1 MEILLIT
8 QARLGSSRFP
18 NKILQEI
25 NGKTLLEIHLNR
37 LIKSKCVTKFLVAS
51 TFEDGIDVVKKISE
65 LNGFTFFQGSTKNVL
80 DRFYQSAKNHEVNY
94 IVRVT
99 SDCPL
104 IDAELVDQVIDF
116 TINNKLDYGSNIL
129 EETFPDGQDIEVF
142 KKEVLKQTWEQAK
155 SLHEKEHVTPYIR
168 NNSSFLGGIK
178 FKSENFL
185 SVKNYNKIRMTVDE
199 NEDLEAIEILINK
212 LGLNKKWE
220 EYADFVI
227 QNQDLFNNQ
236 AIQRNEGYFKS
247 LNHES
252 K

>member
-18 NKILQEI
+18 NKILQQI

-37 LIKSKCVTKFLVAS
+37 VIKSKYVTKFVVAS
-51 TFEDGIDVVKKISE
+51 TFENQIEIVKNISE
-65 LNGFTFFQGSTKNVL
+65 INGFDFFQGSTNDVL
-80 DRFYQSAKNHEVNY
+80 DRFYQCSKNYKVDY

-104 IDAELVDQVIDF
+104 IDSSLLDEVIEF
-116 TINNKLDYGSNIL
+116 TLKNKLDYGANIL
-129 EETFPDGQDIEVF
+129 LETFPDGQDIEVF
-142 KKEVLKQTWEQAK
+142 KKNVLKEAWLQSE

-168 NNSSFLGGIK
+168 NNSSYLGGSK

-185 SVKNYNKIRMTVDE
+185 SVYNYNDIRMTVDE
-199 NEDLEAIEILINK
+199 YEDLKAIDILIKK
-212 LGLNKKWE
+212 LGLNRKWK
-220 EYADFVI
+220 EYAKFI
-227 QNQDLFNNQ
+227 EQNQDLFNNQ
-236 AIQRNEGYFKS
+236 FIERNEGYFKS
-247 LNHES
+247 LNNES